1 MYLNEKNIHCLN
13 TVYNIIYIIYKD
25 SENLE
30 KPLCARKK
38 AKEDIQH

>member
-1 MYLNEKNIHCLN
+1 MKNIHYLN
-13 TVYNIIYIIYKD
+13 TVYIIYIIYKD